1 MIIRYRGYKMVKV
14 QLVYTKQ
21 CVYCPAAKSL
31 FKDLKK
37 QYKFDYE
44 EVDAMSQEGQKL
56 VAKYSIMSVPT
67 ILVDNA
73 VKWTGVPQKDKVI
86 AVVAG
91 K

>member
-1 MIIRYRGYKMVKV
+1 MVKV
-14 QLVYTKQ
+14 QLVYTKS
-21 CVYCPAAKSL
+21 CVFCPTAKQM

-44 EVDAMSQEGQKL
+44 EVDAMSLEGQKM

-67 ILVDNA
+67 IIVDNR
-73 VKWTGVPQKDKVI
+73 VQWVGVPQKDKVI
-86 AVVAG
+86 AVIG

>member
-1 MIIRYRGYKMVKV
+1 MVKV

-21 CVYCPAAKSL
+21 CVYCPSAKSL

-44 EVDAMSQEGQKL
+44 EIDAMSTEGQKL
-56 VAKYSIMSVPT
+56 VAKYSIMSVPS
-67 ILVDNA
+67 IIVDG
-73 VKWTGVPQKDKVI
+73 KLQWTGVPPKDKVI
-86 AVVAG
+86 AVVG

>member
-1 MIIRYRGYKMVKV
+1 MAKV

-21 CVYCPAAKSL
+21 CVFCPTAKQV

-44 EVDAMSQEGQKL
+44 EIDAMSPEGQKL
-56 VAKYSIMSVPT
+56 VAKYSIMAVPS
-67 ILVDNA
+67 IIVDGRLQ
-73 VKWTGVPQKDKVI
+73 WTGVPQKDKVI
-86 AVVAG
+86 AVIG

>member
-1 MIIRYRGYKMVKV
+1 MVKV
-14 QLVYTKQ
+14 QLVYTKS
-21 CVYCPAAKSL
+21 CAYCPLAKGL

-44 EVDAMSQEGQKL
+44 EVDAMSPEGQKL

-67 ILVDNA
+67 IIVDNR
-73 VKWTGVPQKDKVI
+73 VQWTGVPQKDKVI
-86 AVVAG
+86 AIVAG

>member
-1 MIIRYRGYKMVKV
+1 MVKV

-21 CVYCPAAKSL
+21 CVYCPSAKIL

-44 EVDAMSQEGQKL
+44 EIDAMSPEGQNL
-56 VAKYSIMSVPT
+56 VSKYSIMSVPS
-67 ILVDNA
+67 IIINNRLMFV
-73 VKWTGVPQKDKVI
+73 GVPSKDKAI
-86 AVVAG
+86 EAIS

>member
-1 MIIRYRGYKMVKV
+1 MVKV

-21 CVYCPAAKSL
+21 CVYCPTAKAM

-44 EVDAMSQEGQKL
+44 EIDAMSPEGQKL
-56 VAKYSIMSVPT
+56 VAKYSIMAVPS
-67 ILVDNA
+67 IIVDG
-73 VKWTGVPQKDKVI
+73 KLQWTGIPQKDKAI
-86 AVVAG
+86 AVIG

>member
-1 MIIRYRGYKMVKV
+1 MVKV

-21 CVYCPAAKSL
+21 CIYCPSAKAI

-44 EVDAMSQEGQKL
+44 EIDAMSPEGQKL
-56 VAKYSIMSVPT
+56 VSKYSIMSVPS
-67 ILVDNA
+67 IIVDS
-73 VKWTGVPQKDKVI
+73 KLQWTGVPQKDKVI
-86 AVVAG
+86 ALVAG

>member
-1 MIIRYRGYKMVKV
+1 MVKV

-21 CVYCPAAKSL
+21 CVFCPSAKQI

-44 EVDAMSQEGQKL
+44 EVDALSPEGQK
-56 VAKYSIMSVPT
+56 VVSKYSIMSVPT
-67 ILVDNA
+67 IIVNGK
-73 VKWTGVPQKDKVI
+73 VQWTGVPQKDKVI
-86 AVVAG
+86 AVISG